1 MKPIAL
7 EAAQAHLRREAE
19 AAFRRDRRTETCFL
33 TEALGRVCARSV
45 EALEDVPRHA
55 LAAMDGYAVRARDFE
70 SLPVCAAVQG
80 ESRPGSAPLVLTT
93 PGQVV
98 RILTG
103 GPLPIGADTVLLQ
116 EHVLDKSDGSDASD
130 ISGGPRIEIPP
141 TVEMRPGQHVRA
153 SGLDFSRGQTLVEA
167 GTILTLR
174 MLGMVATAGTTWLEV
189 VRKPLVAVL
198 ASGSELRL
206 PGSVGNVGRVESGGA
221 QLPSSNSVTLMSGLP
236 LYGASVW
243 HAGVVSDELAELVE
257 AIDQTS
263 SQADLVVTTGGTS
276 VGTYDRMLPALKQ
289 LGFTIFFNQIAVK
302 PGKPVLF
309 GRRGDRLVLA
319 LPGNPVSVTVGL
331 LVFVLPFLLGR
342 LGVRSGV
349 GSAYADYASCFQGR
363 PGRLCSGLPPS
374 GPREEFLRARF
385 DNGREDGE
393 LWAEPFSGQDSS
405 QTFALTRAEGFILRP
420 AHQAALAAG
429 APVRVL
435 QFPPPFASY

>member
-7 EAAQAHLRREAE
+7 EQAQAHLRREAE

-55 LAAMDGYAVRARDFE
+55 LAAMDGYAVRARDFASRDLE
-70 SLPVCAAVQG
+70 SPPVCAAVQG
-80 ESRPGSAPLVLTT
+80 ESRPGSAPLALTT

-103 GPLPIGADTVLLQ
+103 GPLPIGADTVILQ
-116 EHVLDKSDGSDASD
+116 EHVLDKSDAS
-130 ISGGPRIEIPP
+130 GAPRIEIPH
-141 TVEMRPGQHVRA
+141 TVPISHAQHVRA
-153 SGLDFSRGQTLVEA
+153 SGLDFSRGQILVEA

-174 MLGMVATAGTTWLEV
+174 MLGMLATAGTTWLEV

-198 ASGSELRL
+198 ASGSELSL
-206 PGSVGNVGRVESGGA
+206 PGSGESGRG

-257 AIDQTS
+257 TIDQTS

-276 VGTYDRMLPALKQ
+276 VGTYDRMRPALQQ
-289 LGFTIFFNQIAVK
+289 LGFTLFFHQIAVK

-342 LGVRSGV
+342 LGVR
-349 GSAYADYASCFQGR
+349 ADYASYFRGR
-363 PGRLCSGLPPS
+363 PGRLCSPLPPS

-385 DNGREDGE
+385 EHGREDGE

-405 QTFALTRAEGFILRP
+405 QTFALTRAEGFIVRP

-435 QFPPPFASY
+435 PFPPPFASY